1 MENQLTE
8 HKYSGVVTYQS
19 KKGTHQEQYQFKQV
33 AIYDYNQLVT
43 MVKNFLQVPNNI
55 KDFKLLSHK
64 MTPIIEEE
72 TDLQTIELPK
82 VEVVE
87 PTKEEKKK
95 QTKPTPKKQVEV
107 KKDTPAPPVKK
118 PEIKRSKPRKPKR
131 DVRKKSSVAQKAP
144 AKKTKTTE
152 PTKKGM
158 FSKFMSGKK

>member
-1 MENQLTE
+1 
-8 HKYSGVVTYQS
+8 
-19 KKGTHQEQYQFKQV
+19 
-33 AIYDYNQLVT
+33 

-95 QTKPTPKKQVEV
+95 QTKLY
-107 KKDTPAPPVKK
+107 
-118 PEIKRSKPRKPKR
+118 
-131 DVRKKSSVAQKAP
+131 
-144 AKKTKTTE
+144 
-152 PTKKGM
+152 
-158 FSKFMSGKK
+158 